1 MSVCTFT
8 YSENPFLMSN
18 NNIKKIGVL
27 TSGGDSP
34 GMNAAI
40 RSVVRTCAFYN
51 VECIGIYRGYQG
63 MIEGDFKE
71 MGPRSVNHIID
82 KGGTILKSARSK
94 DFRTIEGRTLAFK
107 KIKEAQIDAL
117 VVIGGDGTFTGA
129 EIFNKEF
136 NFPVMG
142 IPGTIDNDIYGTS
155 HTLGYDTA
163 LNTVVEAIDKIR
175 DTASSHNRLFFVE
188 VMGRDAGHIALNA
201 GIGAGAE
208 EILIPE
214 EDLGLERLL
223 ESLKKSKAS
232 GKSSSI
238 VVVSEGDKIGKNV
251 FELKEYVE
259 ENLPEY
265 DVRVSVLGHIQRGGS
280 PSCFDR
286 VLAAR
291 LGVKAIESL
300 LEGKSNYMVGLL
312 EDKVALTPLEQ
323 AIKGHSKIDQDLL
336 KVSDIMST

>member
-1 MSVCTFT
+1 MKI
-8 YSENPFLMSN
+8 N
-18 NNIKKIGVL
+18 KIGVL

-40 RSVVRTCAFYN
+40 RAVVRTCAYHN
-51 VECIGIYRGYQG
+51 MQCVGIYRGFQG

-71 MGPRSVNHIID
+71 MGPRSVNNIVN
-82 KGGTILKSARSK
+82 KGGTVLKSARSK
-94 DFRTIEGRTLAFK
+94 DFMHYEGRKKAF
-107 KIKEAQIDAL
+107 ENLQNVGVNAL
-117 VVIGGDGTFTGA
+117 VIIGGDGSFTGA

-136 NFPVMG
+136 GFPIMG

-163 LNTVVEAIDKIR
+163 LNTVVECIDKIR

-214 EDLGLERLL
+214 EDLGLDRLI
-223 ESLKKSKAS
+223 ESLERSKKN
-232 GKSSSI
+232 GKTSSI
-238 VVVSEGDKIGKNV
+238 VVVSEGDKTTGKNV

-259 ENLPEY
+259 ANLPEY
-265 DVRVSVLGHIQRGGS
+265 DVRVSVLGHMQRGGS

-286 VLAAR
+286 VLASR
-291 LGVKAIESL
+291 MGVKAVESL

-312 EDKVALTPLEQ
+312 NDKMELTPLEQ
-323 AIKGHSKIDQDLL
+323 AIKGSCEIDKELL
-336 KVSDIMST
+336 RVSDITSI

>member
-1 MSVCTFT
+1 MSKK
-8 YSENPFLMSN
+8 
-18 NNIKKIGVL
+18 IKKIGVL

-40 RSVVRTCAFYN
+40 RSVVRACAYYN

-63 MIEGDFKE
+63 MIEGDFE
-71 MGPRSVNHIID
+71 PMGPRSVNNIVN

-94 DFRTIEGRTLAFK
+94 EFMTTEGRK
-107 KIKEAQIDAL
+107 KAYDNLVEAGIQAL
-117 VVIGGDGTFTGA
+117 VVIGGDGSFTGA
-129 EIFNKEF
+129 EVFNSECGMQ
-136 NFPVMG
+136 VIG

-155 HTLGYDTA
+155 NTLGFDTA

-175 DTASSHNRLFFVE
+175 DTASSHNRLFLVE

-214 EDLGLERLL
+214 ENLGLERLL
-223 ESLKKSKAS
+223 ESLRKSKLS
-232 GKSSSI
+232 GKASSI
-238 VVVSEGDKIGKNV
+238 VVIAEGDKIGKNV
-251 FELKEYVE
+251 FELKDYIEQ
-259 ENLPEY
+259 NQPEY
-265 DVRVSVLGHIQRGGS
+265 DIRVSVLGHMQRGGS

-286 VLAAR
+286 VLASR
-291 LGVKAIESL
+291 LGVKAVESI

-312 EDKVALTPLEQ
+312 SDKVALTPLEQ
-323 AIKGHSKIDQDLL
+323 AIKGQSEIDLELL
-336 KVSDIMST
+336 RVSDIMTT

>member
-1 MSVCTFT
+1 MP
-8 YSENPFLMSN
+8 NP
-18 NNIKKIGVL
+18 IKKIGVL

-40 RSVVRTCAFYN
+40 RSVVRTCAYHGI
-51 VECIGIYRGYQG
+51 ECVGIYRGYQG
-63 MIEGDFKE
+63 MIEGDFKD
-71 MGPRSVNHIID
+71 MGARSVNNIIN

-94 DFRTIEGRTLAFK
+94 EFTTPEGRK
-107 KIKEAQIDAL
+107 KAHENLVRAGIDSL
-117 VVIGGDGTFTGA
+117 VVIGGDGSFTGA
-129 EIFNKEF
+129 EIFNGEF
-136 NFPVMG
+136 GFPVMG
-142 IPGTIDNDIYGTS
+142 IPGTIDNDIFGTS

-214 EDLGLERLL
+214 ENLGLERLV
-223 ESLKKSKAS
+223 ESLKRSKAS

-238 VVVSEGDKIGKNV
+238 VVIAEGDKIGKSV
-251 FELKEYVE
+251 FELKDYFE
-259 ENLPEY
+259 ENFPEY
-265 DVRVSVLGHIQRGGS
+265 DIRVSVLGHMQRGGA

-286 VLAAR
+286 VLASR
-291 LGVKAIESL
+291 LGVKAVESL
-300 LEGKSNYMVGLL
+300 IEGKTNFMVGLGN
-312 EDKVALTPLEQ
+312 DKVILTPLEQ
-323 AIKGHSKIDQDLL
+323 AIKGKSEIDRELVR
-336 KVSDIMST
+336 VSDIMTT